1 VVSDE
6 VVSIVSVLMVTVSV
20 QVVVGAF
27 VVGVSLVV
35 VSVTASEE
43 VVFVVVF
50 VVVSSPDP
58 EALPGPPVSP
68 DEPPSSDSMRSPA
81 GEPVKVD
88 FVVVKWDPADDS
100 ACEKQAG
107 KRASRMS
114 FFMFHLVPLHAEKPE
129 PRPRSRG
136 WSRA

>member
-6 VVSIVSVLMVTVSV
+6 VVSIVSVLVVTVSV

-43 VVFVVVF
+43 VVFVVV
-50 VVVSSPDP
+50 SSPDP

-68 DEPPSSDSMRSPA
+68 DEPPSSDSVRSPA
-81 GEPVKVD
+81 VEPVKVD

-114 FFMFHLVPLHAEKPE
+114 FFMFHLVFLHAEKPE